1 MIVNR
6 TRIVSLLA
14 AAALAATAAPARAE
28 TLSPRAQALMIL
40 RVLAFDRDLV
50 RRSSGSAL
58 VVVASRQG
66 DAAGEARRDRIVEAL
81 KEVARDFRARG
92 LAVEARPVIWG
103 EDPDKALSRAVAVL
117 AVGKLGEEAEAISR
131 TTRGKRVLSVGED
144 RAVVEHG
151 MSVALFA
158 RGDRPVI
165 TASLVA
171 AREEGVAF
179 EPSFLRQAELVEFPG
194 STP

>member
-1 MIVNR
+1 MNR
-6 TRIVSLLA
+6 SHLVSLLV
-14 AAALAATAAPARAE
+14 AAALTAKAAPARAE
-28 TLSPRAQALMIL
+28 TLAPRAQALMIL

-58 VVVASRQG
+58 VVVASRKG
-66 DAAGEARRDRIVEAL
+66 DAAGEARRDQIVEAL
-81 KEVARDFRARG
+81 REVARDFRARG
-92 LAVEARPVIWG
+92 LAVESRPVTWG

-117 AVGKLGEEAEAISR
+117 VVGKLGEDAQLISQ
-131 TTRGKRVLSVGED
+131 TTRGKRVLSLGED

-151 MSVALFA
+151 MAVALFA

-179 EPSFLRQAELVEFPG
+179 EPSFLRQAELLEFPG